1 MKLDAIKF
9 AAVVSVMAVATALMF
24 ILLPITSVLAGAV
37 TMLLDIFFG
46 TNWHPVPILSLT
58 PFAVVWL
65 MYTAALGLIVLF
77 IVKGGDDTPYPPLD
91 EHGRPM
97 VASFS
102 SRGGPTRWVSRPD
115 PDK

>member
-1 MKLDAIKF
+1 MKPDAIKF
-9 AAVVSVMAVATALMF
+9 AATVSIMAVATALMF

-37 TMLLDIFFG
+37 ATLLDIFFG
-46 TNWHPVPILSLT
+46 INWHPIPILSLA
-58 PFAVVWL
+58 PLFVVWL
-65 MYTAALGLIVLF
+65 MYVAALALIVLF

-97 VASFS
+97 IASFS
-102 SRGGPTRWVSRPD
+102 SRGGPTRWVHRPD